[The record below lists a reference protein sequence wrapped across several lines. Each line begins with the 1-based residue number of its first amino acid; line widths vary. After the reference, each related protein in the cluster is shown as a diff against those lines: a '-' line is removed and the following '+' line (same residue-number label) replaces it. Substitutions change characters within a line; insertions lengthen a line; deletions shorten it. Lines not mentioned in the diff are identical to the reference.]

1 MQLPLPL
8 NKCRD
13 ATPKEVEEWREKDF
27 FSKGDFDVMKV
38 FVLFPSLIQLFM
50 LGLML
55 VIFFINGK
63 TF

>member
-1 MQLPLPL
+1 MQLELHL

-13 ATPKEVEEWREKDF
+13 ATPEEVKEWREKDF